1 MNHYIIKVYTNVNI
15 YIKKW
20 GGFMKII
27 GEIVKSFTKLGVG
40 MIFIDLILLVLI
52 IVLVKCI
59 KIKKVYEDFSKQ
71 LRLYDGDE
79 KIYNKNDFLKSIID
93 SFIRA
98 VESGITKINLKAIIN
113 KNLDKS
119 LISGEKNIKIY
130 SFLIKVLGVI
140 GTFLVIMTTAIE
152 YEKVVISQIVISFW
166 PIVFVLIADFLLKIV
181 NIIIIKRREEFY
193 FLLEDFLENDIYSLY
208 REKQNIEITKIS
220 DLEKKIE
227 DLEKVIEKSSS
238 NSQKASI
245 ILNDSTNKIRYNF
258 NLLHSDLLKVH
269 ELLRK
274 RW

>member
-79 KIYNKNDFLKSIID
+79 KIYNKNDLLKSIID

-130 SFLIKVLGVI
+130 SFLTKDLLVI
-140 GTFLVIMTTAIE
+140 GTFLYIMTTSIE
-152 YEKVVISQIVISFW
+152 YEKVVISKI
-166 PIVFVLIADFLLKIV
+166 LI
-181 NIIIIKRREEFY
+181 
-193 FLLEDFLENDIYSLY
+193 
-208 REKQNIEITKIS
+208 
-220 DLEKKIE
+220 
-227 DLEKVIEKSSS
+227 
-238 NSQKASI
+238 
-245 ILNDSTNKIRYNF
+245 
-258 NLLHSDLLKVH
+258 
-269 ELLRK
+269 
-274 RW
+274 